1 MKNSIK
7 GAVLKSTVVA
17 AAVLLVACNK
27 EAAAPQ
33 PAALESVEQKASYA
47 IGVQFATQ
55 FKAQNIGI
63 DVAAL
68 KQGFSDRMSGAEI
81 KLDEQQQEDAM
92 QAFQKTQ
99 MKKQAEAFK
108 TVADN
113 NLKEGEA
120 YLAEN
125 AKNEGIQATESGL
138 QYKVITEGT
147 GAKPTAEDTVT
158 VHYRGTLTDGTE
170 FDSSYGRGEPATF
183 PVQGVIPGWT
193 EALQL
198 MSEGSKWELYIPS
211 ALAYGERGAGQQ
223 IGPNQVLIFEVEL
236 LKAKAEG

>member
-1 MKNSIK
+1 MKNVLK
-7 GAVLKSTVVA
+7 GAVLKSTVIA
-17 AAVLLVACNK
+17 TAVLLAACNK

-33 PAALESVEQKASYA
+33 PITLETVEQKASYA

-55 FKAQNIGI
+55 FKAQNIEI
-63 DVAAL
+63 DVDAL
-68 KQGFSDRMSGAEI
+68 KLGLSDRMSGAEI

-108 TVADN
+108 TVSEN
-113 NLKEGEA
+113 NLKEGA
-120 YLAEN
+120 AFLAEN
-125 AKNEGIQATESGL
+125 AKKEGVQATESGL
-138 QYKVITEGT
+138 QYKVVTEGA
-147 GAKPTAEDTVT
+147 GSKPTAEDTVT

-198 MSEGSKWELYIPS
+198 MPEGSKWELYIPA
-211 ALAYGERGAGQQ
+211 ALAYGERGAGAQ